1 MRKFVFSISSGRAG
15 SKYLSTLLDTAANAS
30 AFHEPY
36 PDMAGCRVSMFPAT
50 HKTLLNSLLYLP
62 VYAAK
67 YTKVRA
73 IKKTLQTLP
82 ADHIYIETNHMFIT
96 SFYDAVMNHFKQNL
110 DVILL
115 RRYLPKVVKS
125 FVDLDLFGNS
135 PHTKTW
141 TTPADSPSAV
151 IRPPIAADQ
160 MDQFDKC
167 ITFLIDIEA
176 RAQRFRQQYPQTPVV
191 EVRLEELNNWQ
202 GVENLFSALGLE
214 PTNETREMVGNIV
227 NKRDKR
233 KSEQNQLNTDKKA
246 VTEEY
251 CLERIMEYID
261 KCKMAGSELPELP
274 QLEKI

>member
-1 MRKFVFSISSGRAG
+1 
-15 SKYLSTLLDTAANAS
+15 
-30 AFHEPY
+30 
-36 PDMAGCRVSMFPAT
+36 
-50 HKTLLNSLLYLP
+50 
-62 VYAAK
+62 
-67 YTKVRA
+67 
-73 IKKTLQTLP
+73 
-82 ADHIYIETNHMFIT
+82 
-96 SFYDAVMNHFKQNL
+96 
-110 DVILL
+110 
-115 RRYLPKVVKS
+115 
-125 FVDLDLFGNS
+125 
-135 PHTKTW
+135 
-141 TTPADSPSAV
+141 
-151 IRPPIAADQ
+151 

-191 EVRLEELNNWQ
+191 EVRLEELNNWE

-233 KSEQNQLNTDKKA
+233 KSEQNQLNPDKKA

-261 KCKMAGSELPELP
+261 KCKTAGSELPELP